1 MRRATRDPGHPGI
14 TTSGVTNGLGI
25 APSPRATQDTAPA
38 RGHPPVWHSWTVSTG
53 RLALGLGALALVVV
67 LVLGISQAS
76 KQTAAPPKE
85 TTLTQA
91 QIRQRLS
98 GAPAPLAAIH
108 RQANQI
114 LPGARKGLTT
124 RLETLKGHPAVVNI
138 WAAWCGP
145 CRAEMPVMQRVS
157 LDLGRQVAF
166 LGVDLKD
173 NRAAATTFLRKI
185 PVTYPSYDDPSGQ
198 VYNAE
203 RLVGV
208 PSTLFFDRRGKQ
220 TFVHQGP
227 YFTRAD
233 LVKDIRR
240 YAMQ

>member
-1 MRRATRDPGHPGI
+1 MWHPF
-14 TTSGVTNGLGI
+14 
-25 APSPRATQDTAPA
+25 A
-38 RGHPPVWHSWTVSTG
+38 VSTG
-53 RLALGLGALALVVV
+53 RLALGLGAIALVVV

-76 KQTAAPPKE
+76 KETAAPPKD

-91 QIRQRLS
+91 QIAERLR
-98 GAPAPLAAIH
+98 GAPAPLAALH

-114 LPGARKGLTT
+114 LPGARTGLNA
-124 RLETLKGHPAVVNI
+124 RLAALKGHPAVVNI

-157 LDLGRQVAF
+157 LDMGKQVAF

-173 NRAAATTFLRKI
+173 NRESARAFLRKT

-203 RLVGV
+203 KLVGV
-208 PSTLFFDRRGKQ
+208 PTTLFFDRSGRQ

-227 YFTRAD
+227 YFAGAD

-240 YAMQ
+240 YAMG

>member
-1 MRRATRDPGHPGI
+1 
-14 TTSGVTNGLGI
+14 
-25 APSPRATQDTAPA
+25 
-38 RGHPPVWHSWTVSTG
+38 VWHSFPVSAG
-53 RLALGLGALALVVV
+53 RLALGLGGIALVVV
-67 LVLGISQAS
+67 LALGISQAA
-76 KQTAAPPKE
+76 KDTKAPPKA
-85 TTLTQA
+85 TTLSAREIST
-91 QIRQRLS
+91 RLD
-98 GAPAPLAAIH
+98 GAPPELAALH

-114 LPGARKGLTT
+114 LPGARKGLNA
-124 RLETLKGHPAVVNI
+124 RLAALKGHPTVVNI

-157 LDLGRQVAF
+157 IDLGKQVAF

-173 NRAAATTFLRKI
+173 NREAATTFLHKI

-203 RLVGV
+203 KLVGV
-208 PSTLFFDRRGKQ
+208 PSTLFFDSSGKQ

-233 LVKDIRR
+233 LVQDIRR
-240 YAMQ
+240 YAMG

>member
-1 MRRATRDPGHPGI
+1 
-14 TTSGVTNGLGI
+14 
-25 APSPRATQDTAPA
+25 
-38 RGHPPVWHSWTVSTG
+38 VWHSSSVSTG
-53 RLALGLGALALVVV
+53 RLALGLGALALVAV

-76 KQTAAPPKE
+76 KDTAAPPKQ

-91 QIRQRLS
+91 KMRERLS
-98 GAPAPLAAIH
+98 GAPEPLAAIH

-114 LPGARKGLTT
+114 LPGARRGLNR
-124 RLETLKGHPAVVNI
+124 RLATLKGHPAVVNI

-157 LDLGRQVAF
+157 LDLGKQVAF

-173 NRAAATTFLRKI
+173 NREAATTFLRKI

-208 PSTLFFDRRGKQ
+208 PSTLFFDRTGKQ

-233 LVKDIRR
+233 LVTDIRR
-240 YAMQ
+240 YAMR

>member
-1 MRRATRDPGHPGI
+1 
-14 TTSGVTNGLGI
+14 
-25 APSPRATQDTAPA
+25 
-38 RGHPPVWHSWTVSTG
+38 VWHSSPVSTG
-53 RLALGLGALALVVV
+53 RLALGLGGIALVVV
-67 LVLGISQAS
+67 LALGLSQALKGS
-76 KQTAAPPKE
+76 KAPPKA
-85 TTLTQA
+85 TSLSTQE
-91 QIRQRLS
+91 ISRRLA
-98 GAPAPLAAIH
+98 GAPPQLTALH

-124 RLETLKGHPAVVNI
+124 RLATLKGHPAVVNI

-157 LDLGRQVAF
+157 IDLGKQVAF

-173 NRAAATTFLRKI
+173 NRTAATTFLRKI

-203 RLVGV
+203 KLVGV
-208 PSTLFFDRRGKQ
+208 PSTLFYDRNGKQ

-233 LVKDIRR
+233 LVQDIRR
-240 YAMQ
+240 YAMG

>member
-1 MRRATRDPGHPGI
+1 
-14 TTSGVTNGLGI
+14 
-25 APSPRATQDTAPA
+25 
-38 RGHPPVWHSWTVSTG
+38 VSTG

-67 LVLGISQAS
+67 LAVGISQALKGS
-76 KQTAAPPKE
+76 PAPPKE

-91 QIRQRLS
+91 QIRRRLS

-114 LPGARKGLTT
+114 LPGARKGLAT
-124 RLETLKGHPAVVNI
+124 RLATLKGHPAVVNI

-157 LDLGRQVAF
+157 LDMGKRVAF

-173 NRAAATTFLRKI
+173 NRQAATTFLRKI

-203 RLVGV
+203 KLVGV
-208 PSTLFFDRRGKQ
+208 PSTLFYDRSGKQ

-233 LVKDIRR
+233 LVADIRR
-240 YAMQ
+240 YALQ

>member
-1 MRRATRDPGHPGI
+1 VWQ
-14 TTSGVTNGLGI
+14 S
-25 APSPRATQDTAPA
+25 SP
-38 RGHPPVWHSWTVSTG
+38 VSTG

-76 KQTAAPPKE
+76 KETAAPPKE

-114 LPGARKGLTT
+114 LPGAREGLRT
-124 RLETLKGHPAVVNI
+124 RLETLRGHPAVVNI

-173 NRAAATTFLRKI
+173 NRDAATTFLRKI
-185 PVTYPSYDDPSGQ
+185 PVTYPSYEDPSGQ